1 MGVAGLGAVAFQLG
15 CSSDKNDVTPRQVFV
30 ANARG
35 MIVADSV
42 TCVGCR
48 RCEAACTG
56 YNFGKAQPVISN
68 VKVNRNLLYGVNG
81 VNAGLRVDGLY
92 GNFRVVQDTCRQCP
106 HPVPCQLACPNDAIE
121 VTGSQNARTVN
132 VDKCIGCG
140 ICVDACP
147 WEMTALDGP
156 VLATG
161 TKSHKC
167 NLCQDSLATGQERP
181 NCVEACVTGALQ
193 FVPWDDR
200 TDQVPVRH
208 PGSGV
213 IAADAKDTCK
223 QCH

>member
-1 MGVAGLGAVAFQLG
+1 V
-15 CSSDKNDVTPRQVFV
+15 
-30 ANARG
+30 
-35 MIVADSV
+35 
-42 TCVGCR
+42 
-48 RCEAACTG
+48 
-56 YNFGKAQPVISN
+56 
-68 VKVNRNLLYGVNG
+68 
-81 VNAGLRVDGLY
+81 
-92 GNFRVVQDTCRQCP
+92 
-106 HPVPCQLACPNDAIE
+106 
-121 VTGSQNARTVN
+121 
-132 VDKCIGCG
+132 GCG

-167 NLCQDSLATGQERP
+167 TLCQDSLAAGQERP

-193 FVPWDDR
+193 FVPWADR

-213 IAADAKDTCK
+213 IAADAKDACK